1 MRAVAGVGDRVR
13 TVPVGDL
20 LPESHVRAGPQLPAE
35 HGASPGD
42 LLPESRVRAGPQLPA
57 EHGASPGAGRPTGRQ
72 GDRCTS
78 GTGCG
83 APPHVTD
90 RS

>member
-13 TVPVGDL
+13 TVPV
-20 LPESHVRAGPQLPAE
+20 
-35 HGASPGD
+35 GD